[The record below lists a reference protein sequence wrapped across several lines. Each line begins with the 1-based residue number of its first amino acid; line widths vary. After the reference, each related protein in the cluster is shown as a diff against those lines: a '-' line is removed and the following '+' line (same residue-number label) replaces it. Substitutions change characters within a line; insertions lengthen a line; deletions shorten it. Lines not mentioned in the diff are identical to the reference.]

1 MSSINNEVFGIR
13 VVAVLATMGALAA
26 CGPGEQAASDATP
39 ASPASRISEP
49 AITAAEVVTG
59 DEIRRVVAEISADSY
74 GGRLPGSGGEAKAR
88 TFLATEL
95 GAIGFEPAGADGS
108 YEQIMELVGVTTS
121 APATWR
127 FDKQGTSVELVRG
140 REFIAASGLQA
151 PSASIE
157 NAEVVFAGYAIVAPE
172 YDWNDFKDVDVRGK
186 VLVVLNNDP
195 DWDPELFDGVTRLY
209 YGRWGYK
216 YESAARQGAAGV
228 IIVHTTPSA
237 GYGWNVVQSSWSGPQ
252 YELPAGDEP
261 RSAVEAWVTEDA
273 ARRLLG
279 PEHDL
284 DALVAQ
290 ARSREFTPVPL
301 GMTTSLAL
309 TNAISRTPTANVLG
323 VLRGS
328 DPALADQHI
337 IYTAHYDHLGTGEPD
352 ADGDTIY
359 NGARDNAS
367 GVGMVLAIGRA
378 FAALPE
384 RPRRSIMLALV
395 AAEEQGLIGSQYY
408 AQHPTVPPGL
418 IAANI
423 NYDSGNIWGETRDI
437 TYIGLGKSTLDAVA
451 GEVAAYQ
458 QRVVKGDEFPDRG
471 MYYRSDQF
479 NFAKIGVP
487 AFYFSGGTDFVGRP
501 EGWGAQ
507 QIDLYTEQ
515 NYHQPS
521 DELTPDWNFAGMVQD
536 ARFGFHAGL
545 ILANDDALPQWNA
558 GNEFEA
564 SRLAALEAAGLR

>member
-1 MSSINNEVFGIR
+1 MLSINNVFEIR
-13 VVAVLATMGALAA
+13 VVAALAAMGALAA
-26 CGPGEQAASDATP
+26 CGPGEQTGSD
-39 ASPASRISEP
+39 ASPAGRVS
-49 AITAAEVVTG
+49 AQAVTAAEAITG
-59 DEIRRVVAEISADSY
+59 DEMRRVIAEISGDSY
-74 GGRLPGSGGEAKAR
+74 GGRLPGSEGEAKAR
-88 TFLATEL
+88 AFLAAEL
-95 GAIGFEPAGADGS
+95 GAIGFEPAGPGGS
-108 YEQIMELVGVTTS
+108 YEQVMELVGVTTS

-127 FDKQGTSVELVRG
+127 FEHQGANVELARG
-140 REFIAASGLQA
+140 TDFIAASGLQA
-151 PSASIE
+151 ASAGVA
-157 NAEVVFAGYAIVAPE
+157 NAEVVFAGYGIVAPE

-186 VLVVLNNDP
+186 VLIVLNNDP
-195 DWDPELFDGVTRLY
+195 DWDPKLFDGVTRLY
-209 YGRWGYK
+209 YGRWMYK

-261 RSAVEAWVTEDA
+261 RSDVEAWVTEDA

-279 PEHDL
+279 PAHDL

-290 ARSREFTPVPL
+290 ARSRDFKPVSL
-301 GMTTSLAL
+301 GITTSLAL
-309 TNAISRTPTANVLG
+309 ANTLTRTPTANVLG

-395 AAEEQGLIGSQYY
+395 AAEEQGLIGSEYY
-408 AQHPTVPPGL
+408 AQHPTVPAGL

-458 QRVVKGDEFPDRG
+458 QRVVKGDQFPDRG

-501 EGWGAQ
+501 EGWGAE
-507 QIDLYTEQ
+507 QINLYTEVH
-515 NYHQPS
+515 YHQQS
-521 DELTPDWNFAGMVQD
+521 DELTPEWNFDGMVQD

-564 SRLAALEAAGLR
+564 ARLAALEAAGLR

>member
-1 MSSINNEVFGIR
+1 
-13 VVAVLATMGALAA
+13 
-26 CGPGEQAASDATP
+26 
-39 ASPASRISEP
+39 
-49 AITAAEVVTG
+49 
-59 DEIRRVVAEISADSY
+59 
-74 GGRLPGSGGEAKAR
+74 
-88 TFLATEL
+88 
-95 GAIGFEPAGADGS
+95 
-108 YEQIMELVGVTTS
+108 
-121 APATWR
+121 
-127 FDKQGTSVELVRG
+127 
-140 REFIAASGLQA
+140 
-151 PSASIE
+151 
-157 NAEVVFAGYAIVAPE
+157 
-172 YDWNDFKDVDVRGK
+172 
-186 VLVVLNNDP
+186 
-195 DWDPELFDGVTRLY
+195 
-209 YGRWGYK
+209 GRWGYK
-216 YESAARQGAAGV
+216 YESAARHGAVGV

-279 PEHDL
+279 PEHDF

-290 ARSREFTPVPL
+290 ARSRDFKPVPL

-309 TNAISRTPTANVLG
+309 TNTLTRTPTANVLG
-323 VLRGS
+323 TLRGS
-328 DPALADQHI
+328 DPALADQHV

-367 GVGMVLAIGRA
+367 GVAMLLAIGRA

-384 RPRRSIMLALV
+384 RPRRSIMLLFA

-458 QRVVKGDEFPDRG
+458 QRVVKGDQFPDRG

-501 EGWGAQ
+501 EGWGAE
-507 QIDLYTEQ
+507 QINRYTEV
-515 NYHQPS
+515 NYHQQS
-521 DELTPDWNFAGMVQD
+521 DELTPDWNFDGMVQD
-536 ARFGFHAGL
+536 ARFGFHAGV

-564 SRLAALEAAGLR
+564 ARLAALEAAGLR

>member
-1 MSSINNEVFGIR
+1 MSSIHNELGIR
-13 VVAVLATMGALAA
+13 PVAALAAIAALAA
-26 CGPGEQAASDATP
+26 CRPAEQAGTGAVP
-39 ASPASRISEP
+39 AAPAARISPA
-49 AITAAEVVTG
+49 AVTAAEAITG
-59 DEIRRVVAEISADSY
+59 DEIRRVVAEISADAY
-74 GGRLPGSGGEAKAR
+74 GGRLPGSEGEAMTRA
-88 TFLATEL
+88 FLAREL
-95 GAIGFEPAGADGS
+95 GAIGFEPAGADGG
-108 YEQIMELVGVTTS
+108 YEQTMELVGVTTN

-127 FDKQGTSVELVRG
+127 FDQQGTSVELARG
-140 REFIAASGLQA
+140 TDFIAASGLQA
-151 PSASIE
+151 PSAGIA
-157 NAEVVFAGYAIVAPE
+157 NAEVVFAGYGIVAPE

-186 VLVVLNNDP
+186 VLLVLNNDP
-195 DWDPELFDGVTRLY
+195 DWDPALFEGVTRLY
-209 YGRWGYK
+209 YGRWMYK
-216 YESAARQGAAGV
+216 YESAARQGAVGV

-273 ARRLLG
+273 ARRLVG
-279 PEHDL
+279 PDHDL

-290 ARSREFTPVPL
+290 AKSRDFRPVPL
-301 GMTTSLAL
+301 GITTSLAL
-309 TNAISRTPTANVLG
+309 ANALTRTPTANVLG
-323 VLRGS
+323 TLRGG
-328 DPALADQHI
+328 DPALADQHVI
-337 IYTAHYDHLGTGEPD
+337 FTAHYDHLGTGDPD
-352 ADGDTIY
+352 AEGDTIY

-384 RPRRSIMLALV
+384 RPRRSIMLLLV

-451 GEVAAYQ
+451 GDVAAYQ
-458 QRVVKGDEFPDRG
+458 QRVVKGDQFPDRG

-501 EGWGAQ
+501 EGWGTE
-507 QIDLYTEQ
+507 QINLYTERV
-515 NYHQPS
+515 YHQPS
-521 DELTPDWNFAGMVQD
+521 DELTPDWNLAGMVQD

-545 ILANDDALPQWNA
+545 LIANDDVLPQWNA

-564 SRLAALEAAGLR
+564 ARLAALEAAGLR

>member
-1 MSSINNEVFGIR
+1 MSSIHKLFEIR
-13 VVAVLATMGALAA
+13 VVAALAAMGALAA

-39 ASPASRISEP
+39 ASPASRVSEQ
-49 AITAAEVVTG
+49 AITAAEAITG
-59 DEIRRVVAEISADSY
+59 DEIRRVIAEISADSY
-74 GGRLPGSGGEAKAR
+74 GGRLPGSEGEAKAR
-88 TFLATEL
+88 AFLAAEL
-95 GAIGFEPAGADGS
+95 ATIGFEPAGPDGS
-108 YEQIMELVGVTTS
+108 YEQIMELVGVTTN

-127 FDKQGTSVELVRG
+127 FDRQGSTVELARSTD
-140 REFIAASGLQA
+140 FIAASGLQA
-151 PSASIE
+151 PSAGVE
-157 NAEVVFAGYAIVAPE
+157 NAEVVFAGYGIVAPE

-186 VLVVLNNDP
+186 VLIVLNNDP
-195 DWDPELFDGVTRLY
+195 DWDPALFDGVTRLY
-209 YGRWGYK
+209 YGRWMYK

-237 GYGWNVVQSSWSGPQ
+237 AYGWNVVQSSWSGPQ

-273 ARRLLG
+273 VRRLLG

-290 ARSREFTPVPL
+290 ARSRDFKPVSL
-301 GMTTSLAL
+301 GITTSLAL
-309 TNAISRTPTANVLG
+309 TTTLSRTPTANVLG

-395 AAEEQGLIGSQYY
+395 AAEEQGLI
-408 AQHPTVPPGL
+408 
-418 IAANI
+418 AANI

-451 GEVAAYQ
+451 EEVAAYQ
-458 QRVVKGDEFPDRG
+458 QRVVKGDQFPDRG

-501 EGWGAQ
+501 EGWGTE
-507 QIDLYTEQ
+507 QINLYTDQ

-521 DELTPDWNFAGMVQD
+521 DELTPEWNFAGMVQD

-545 ILANDDALPQWNA
+545 ILANDDELPQWNA

-564 SRLAALEAAGLR
+564 ARLAALAAAGLR

>member
-1 MSSINNEVFGIR
+1 MSSISKVFEIR
-13 VVAVLATMGALAA
+13 AVAALAALGALAA
-26 CGPGEQAASDATP
+26 CGSGGETGSDATP
-39 ASPASRISEP
+39 ASPASRVSEQ
-49 AITAAEVVTG
+49 AITAAEAITG
-59 DEIRRVVAEISADSY
+59 DEMRRVIAEISDDSY
-74 GGRLPGSGGEAKAR
+74 GGRLPGSEGEAKAR
-88 TFLATEL
+88 TFLAAEL
-95 GAIGFEPAGADGS
+95 AKIGFEPAGPDGS
-108 YEQIMELVGVTTS
+108 YEQIMELAGVTTN

-127 FDKQGTSVELVRG
+127 FDRQGTSVELARSTD
-140 REFIAASGLQA
+140 FIAASGLQA
-151 PSASIE
+151 PSAGVE

-186 VLVVLNNDP
+186 VLIVLNNDP
-195 DWDPELFDGVTRLY
+195 DWDPALFDGVTRLY
-209 YGRWGYK
+209 YGRWMYK

-290 ARSREFTPVPL
+290 ARNKDFKPVSL
-301 GMTTSLAL
+301 GITTSIAVTNTL
-309 TNAISRTPTANVLG
+309 TRTPTANVLG
-323 VLRGS
+323 VLRGG

-384 RPRRSIMLALV
+384 RPRRSIMVALV

-408 AQHPTVPPGL
+408 AQHPTVPRGL

-458 QRVVKGDEFPDRG
+458 QRIVKGDQFPDRG

-501 EGWGAQ
+501 EGWGAE
-507 QIDLYTEQ
+507 QINLYTEK

-545 ILANDDALPQWNA
+545 IVANDDALPQWNV

-564 SRLAALEAAGLR
+564 ARLAALAAAGLR

>member
-1 MSSINNEVFGIR
+1 MLSINNVFEIR
-13 VVAVLATMGALAA
+13 VVAALAAMGALAA
-26 CGPGEQAASDATP
+26 CGPGEQTGSDATP
-39 ASPASRISEP
+39 AGPASRVSEQ
-49 AITAAEVVTG
+49 AVTAAEAVTG
-59 DEIRRVVAEISADSY
+59 DEMRRVIAEISGDSY
-74 GGRLPGSGGEAKAR
+74 GGRLPGSEGEAKAR
-88 TFLATEL
+88 AFLAAEL
-95 GAIGFEPAGADGS
+95 GAIGFEPAGPGGS
-108 YEQIMELVGVTTS
+108 YEQVMELVGVTTS

-127 FDKQGTSVELVRG
+127 FEHQGANVELARG
-140 REFIAASGLQA
+140 TDFIAASGLQA
-151 PSASIE
+151 ASAGVA
-157 NAEVVFAGYAIVAPE
+157 NAEVVFAGYGIVAPE

-186 VLVVLNNDP
+186 VLIVLNNDP
-195 DWDPELFDGVTRLY
+195 DWDPALFDGVTRLY
-209 YGRWGYK
+209 YGRWMYK

-261 RSAVEAWVTEDA
+261 RSDVEAWVTEDA

-279 PEHDL
+279 PAHDL

-290 ARSREFTPVPL
+290 ARSRDFKPVSL
-301 GMTTSLAL
+301 GITTSLAL
-309 TNAISRTPTANVLG
+309 TNTLTRTPTANVLG

-395 AAEEQGLIGSQYY
+395 AAEEQGLIGSEYY
-408 AQHPTVPPGL
+408 AQHPTVPAGL

-458 QRVVKGDEFPDRG
+458 QRVVKGDQFPDRG

-501 EGWGAQ
+501 EGWGAE
-507 QIDLYTEQ
+507 QINLYTEVH
-515 NYHQPS
+515 YHQQS
-521 DELTPDWNFAGMVQD
+521 DELTPEWNFDGMVQD

-564 SRLAALEAAGLR
+564 ARLAALEAAGLR